1 MQHKISNQ
9 QRRKRAEIAAILATK
24 KEKKR
29 RKSPEKG
36 RRFFSQDYARLA
48 YLRSTRDRVNGP
60 KHHHRNAT
68 LRYYR
73 RD

>member
-9 QRRKRAEIAAILATK
+9 QRRKRAEIAAILATT
-24 KEKKR
+24 KKR
-29 RKSPEKG
+29 RKSAEKG